1 MKIRRLL
8 TLLLVVL
15 SIAMFSCKKDGA
27 STTTGGGSNPINPTN
42 CDDPEGTITAN
53 LRNDDGY
60 IDMWHQDGG
69 GFRLKMNAANNFI
82 TTPYISNFY
91 HVNFVNLGEVDGLGC
106 VENIPE
112 SGWSNQVAVIPGN
125 GYIIKAEY
133 WHPNYGG
140 SYTQYVKV
148 YVTRYILS
156 ANNEIL
162 GAELKYQEFKDFRV
176 VTKYVT
182 DITSTSATCGGNVT
196 GDGGHV
202 VTARGVCWSTS
213 QNPTISDAHTTD
225 GTGTGLFTSNITGL
239 TPYTTYYVR
248 AYATNNTGTSYGEQ
262 QTFRPEHQGAIGG
275 LFSVS
280 ATQQVRFSQGN
291 LQYQAST
298 NTWRFAENQYDYIG
312 SANSSISS
320 SYSGWIDLFG
330 WGASGYNHGAV
341 CYQPWSTSTDY
352 SDYYAYGSSSY
363 NLNDQTGKADWGY
376 NAISNG
382 GNTEN
387 QWRTLTV
394 DEWVYVF
401 NTRGTNSGIRYAKAQ
416 VNGINGVIL
425 LPDDW
430 SASTYSLN
438 STNTSGAGFA
448 TNTINGE
455 SWSTMEAAG
464 AVFLPA
470 AGWRYGTDV
479 EYVYYDGSVR
489 GYYWSASY
497 LNSLNARNVVF
508 LDGLLR
514 PDLWSYRRYGQSVR
528 LVRSAQ

>member
-1 MKIRRLL
+1 MVLIL
-8 TLLLVVL
+8 L
-15 SIAMFSCKKDGA
+15 SIAMISCKKDGA
-27 STTTGGGSNPINPTN
+27 STTTGGGGSNPFNPTN
-42 CDDPEGTITAN
+42 CEDPEGTITAN

-82 TTPYISNFY
+82 TTLYISDFY

-125 GYIIKAEY
+125 GYIIKAKY
-133 WHPNYGG
+133 WHPNYGN

-148 YVTRYILS
+148 YVTRYISS

-162 GAELKYQEFKDFRV
+162 GAELKYREFKDFKV
-176 VTKYVT
+176 VTLNMT
-182 DITSTSATCGGNVT
+182 DITSTSAICSGNVT

-213 QNPTISDAHTTD
+213 QNPTIGDAHTTD
-225 GTGTGLFTSNITGL
+225 GTGTGTFTSNITGL

-262 QTFRPEHQGAIGG
+262 KTFTTSEQPQAPTGAING
-275 LFSVS
+275 LYSVS
-280 ATQQVRFSQGN
+280 VTQQVYFSKGN

-298 NTWRFAENQYDYIG
+298 NTWRFAENQYDCVG
-312 SANSSISS
+312 SANSNISS

-330 WGASGYNHGAV
+330 WGTSGYNHGAV
-341 CYQPWSTSTDY
+341 CYQPWSTSNSDY

-387 QWRTLTV
+387 QWRTLTK
-394 DEWVYVF
+394 DEWDYVF
-401 NTRGTNSGIRYAKAQ
+401 NTRGTISGIRYAKAT
-416 VNGINGVIL
+416 VNGVPGVIL
-425 LPDDW
+425 LPDVW
-430 SASTYSLN
+430 STDYYTLSN
-438 STNTSGAGFA
+438 TNTAGAA
-448 TNTINGE
+448 YTSNNITLSDWTN
-455 SWSTMEAAG
+455 SLEANG

-470 AGWRYGTDV
+470 AGFRDGTTV
-479 EYVYYDGSVR
+479 HYVGSR
-489 GYYWSASY
+489 GYYWSASCD
-497 LNSLNARNVVF
+497 LSGCARGVLF
-508 LDGLLR
+508 LDGSLYPGSWNSR
-514 PDLWSYRRYGQSVR
+514 GSGQSVR